1 MNLDVNSPVEIYNEE
16 DFGEYCGF
24 DVFFKRQ
31 KTFLPSSVS
40 HFLAKNMQKKYLYY
54 MHKK

>member
-24 DVFFKRQ
+24 DIFSKGKKVL
-31 KTFLPSSVS
+31 TSSVS
-40 HFLAKNMQKKYLYY
+40 HFLAKNTQKKNLYY